1 MNLISNSDYIST
13 SALYGPSI
21 QHGLISWIK
30 HRYVRREG
38 TPGNYRY
45 IYPEDLKKRREA
57 RRAQNI
63 EGATL
68 FGSRTLRRMNR
79 DAQAEARAATSQQR
93 RTERS
98 LSREQRRLD
107 RDTKA
112 YRDPSTDFFK
122 RPTLRKRIEAAKKHI
137 SGLTMQKAAQDRI
150 AQEARAK
157 ADRYLAAYNS
167 SRLIDDVA
175 ADVVD
180 FGAAYFNAFV
190 AAVRGH
196 R

>member
-1 MNLISNSDYIST
+1 MKLISNSDYIST

-21 QHGLISWIK
+21 QHGLISRIK

-45 IYPEDLKKRREA
+45 IYPEDLKARREA
-57 RRAQNI
+57 RRAQNS
-63 EGATL
+63 ESATL
-68 FGSRTLRRMNR
+68 FGSRTLRRLNR

-93 RTERS
+93 RIERS
-98 LSREQRRLD
+98 LSRTQHRLD
-107 RDTKA
+107 KDTKA
-112 YRDPSTDFFK
+112 YHDPSTDFFK
-122 RPTLRKRIEAAKKHI
+122 RPTLRKRIEAAQKHI

-167 SRLIDDVA
+167 SRRIDDIA